1 MSEVYQFPYEVYL
14 DIDNEPYFQG
24 RIVVN
29 KVPKGYHAD
38 IDIIMKENQRI
49 YQHVGSLFESSDA
62 QDVLDLAVFKL
73 TNFLQGGGKG

>member
-49 YQHVGSLFESSDA
+49 YQHVGSIFEGSDA
-62 QDVLDLAVFKL
+62 QDVLDSAVFKL
-73 TNFLQGGGKG
+73 TNFLNGEVI

>member
-62 QDVLDLAVFKL
+62 QDVLDSAIFKL
-73 TNFLQGGGKG
+73 TNFLQGEGKV